1 MSYRYIPDNGVSIKL
16 IDTKS
21 NGKIIYSKAFV
32 FNGKTDKGIIENHNV
47 VSEQFSSKVNI
58 DILKNKKVLI
68 LDGDKQ
74 AVESQAYFE
83 NQPTFNEMNL
93 AIEEGMISALVGAK
107 VSVYEKLKTLYLKRP
122 WMYDQKIFNLNPLYL
137 DEWTQLS
144 EFGVDR
150 LVVYNNLIP
159 YEELS
164 ATSPNYKKVAIG
176 VRIIDVST
184 GDILDVTE
192 LSNLD

>member
-1 MSYRYIPDNGVSIKL
+1 M
-16 IDTKS
+16 
-21 NGKIIYSKAFV
+21 
-32 FNGKTDKGIIENHNV
+32 
-47 VSEQFSSKVNI
+47 
-58 DILKNKKVLI
+58 LI

-74 AVESQAYFE
+74 AVESQAYFD

-122 WMYDQKIFNLNPLYL
+122 WMYDEKIFNLNPLYL

-176 VRIIDVST
+176 VRIIDVNT

>member
-1 MSYRYIPDNGVSIKL
+1 M
-16 IDTKS
+16 
-21 NGKIIYSKAFV
+21 
-32 FNGKTDKGIIENHNV
+32 
-47 VSEQFSSKVNI
+47 NI

-93 AIEEGMISALVGAK
+93 AIEEGMITALVSEK